1 DVAGRDG
8 RQRTHIGGGPGK
20 RSRGAGILEGLP
32 TPYGIL
38 MNLEHV
44 ARVAD
49 LNARYTDAIDADR
62 LEAWPDFFLDDGH
75 YRITTAENL
84 AQDLP
89 LSMMYAT
96 SRAMLRDRV
105 TALREANVYEGQRYR
120 HVLGTPLITAVETG
134 GVRARTSFIVARVM
148 RTGETM
154 LFATGCYED
163 RVVLFGA
170 DGVRFA
176 EKMVVLDSHQI
187 DTLLA
192 IPL

>member
-1 DVAGRDG
+1 
-8 RQRTHIGGGPGK
+8 
-20 RSRGAGILEGLP
+20 
-32 TPYGIL
+32 
-38 MNLEHV
+38 MNIEHL

-49 LNARYTDAIDADR
+49 LNARYADAIDADR
-62 LEAWPDFFLDDGH
+62 LEAWPDFFLDDSR
-75 YRITTAENL
+75 YRITTAENV
-84 AQDLP
+84 ARDLP
-89 LSMMYAT
+89 LSIMYAA

-120 HVLGTPLITAVETG
+120 HVLGTPLIIAVEADG
-134 GVRARTSFIVARVM
+134 LRARTSFMVARVM

-163 RVVLFGA
+163 RIILDAANRAF
-170 DGVRFA
+170 FA
-176 EKMVVLDSHQI
+176 EKTVILDSRQI

>member
-1 DVAGRDG
+1 
-8 RQRTHIGGGPGK
+8 
-20 RSRGAGILEGLP
+20 
-32 TPYGIL
+32 

-49 LNARYTDAIDADR
+49 LNARYADAIDADR
-62 LEAWPDFFLDDGH
+62 LEAWPDFFLDDAR
-75 YRITTAENL
+75 YRITTAENV
-84 AQDLP
+84 AQGLP
-89 LSMMYAT
+89 LSIMYAA

-120 HVLGTPLITAVETG
+120 HVLGTPLITAVEADG
-134 GVRARTSFIVARVM
+134 LRARTSFMVARVM
-148 RTGETM
+148 RTGDTM

-163 RVVLFGA
+163 RVVLDASGGA
-170 DGVRFA
+170 RFA
-176 EKMVVLDSHQI
+176 EKTVILDSRQI

>member
-1 DVAGRDG
+1 
-8 RQRTHIGGGPGK
+8 
-20 RSRGAGILEGLP
+20 
-32 TPYGIL
+32 

-49 LNARYTDAIDADR
+49 LNARYADVIDADR
-62 LEAWPDFFLDDGH
+62 LEAWPDFFLDDAR
-75 YRITTAENL
+75 YRITTAENV
-84 AQDLP
+84 AQGLP
-89 LSMMYAT
+89 LSIMYAA

-120 HVLGTPLITAVETG
+120 HVLGTPLIAAVEADG
-134 GVRARTSFIVARVM
+134 LRARTSFMVARVM
-148 RTGETM
+148 RTGDMM

-163 RVVLFGA
+163 RVVLDASGGA
-170 DGVRFA
+170 RFA
-176 EKMVVLDSHQI
+176 EKTVILDSRQI